1 MDWKDN
7 INTIK
12 EIYPGHFQIILDFA
26 SIAIL
31 KHLLSDDY
39 QFVWVYNHETKNS
52 LDWKTYNLPFLDN
65 REYLTV
71 NARRVQFSYSLSTKE
86 FKELL
91 PSLGPGITLAQVNRL
106 PGYYLDP
113 ANIKGKTRYDLLLK
127 ECDYLFEIDIPSA
140 TDYGILVSSNRNY
153 LQSLLD
159 DDKINWSDLP

>member
-1 MDWKDN
+1 MNWKEN

-12 EIYPGHFQIILDFA
+12 EIYSGHFQIILDFA
-26 SIAIL
+26 TIDFL
-31 KHLLSDDY
+31 KFALSDDY

-52 LDWKTYNLPFLDN
+52 LDWNSYELPLFDNKTY
-65 REYLTV
+65 RTV
-71 NARRVQFSYSLSTKE
+71 KARRIQFSYALATQE

-91 PSLGPGITLAQVNRL
+91 PHLGPGINLTQVNRL
-106 PGYYLDP
+106 PAYYLDP

-140 TDYGILVSSNRNY
+140 TDYGTLVSSNRNY

-159 DDKINWSDLP
+159 NTNINWNDLP